1 MLNRFTC
8 GFVLVFISITAFA
21 DPMWHCIANNQKGA
35 EWNQFAVT
43 EQSARSMAEKKCIPN
58 NGDTECPIVCFP
70 PRIYYRCLAHDTT
83 PILKDLKQGE
93 VQSKPGTWYWTSFSK
108 QVAINGARDACRH
121 NSGFG
126 GCYVD
131 PKACASS

>member
-1 MLNRFTC
+1 MINRFI
-8 GFVLVFISITAFA
+8 FFILTTISVGAFA
-21 DPMWHCIANNQKGA
+21 DPLWHCIANNKTGA
-35 EWNQFAVT
+35 EWNQFAPT
-43 EQSARSMAEKKCIPN
+43 EQSARSIVEKECIPQ
-58 NGDTECPIVCFP
+58 NGGKECPIVCFP
-70 PRIYYRCLAHDTT
+70 PRIYYRCLAHDIV
-83 PILKDLKQGE
+83 PVLKDLKPGE
-93 VQSKPGTWYWTSFSK
+93 DQPKQGTWYWTSFSK